1 MRVLV
6 TGSHG
11 MVARAA
17 IDHCQSQGDE
27 VIGLSRADLDI
38 ADPVAVSESL
48 RRHYPNVV
56 MNCAAYTN
64 VDGAE
69 TNVDASY
76 AANAIGPENLAAE
89 CLRSSIKFITISTDY
104 VFGGEHDRFY
114 DEDSETLPLGVYAK
128 SKLEGEERSR
138 AANPDTL
145 VVRSGWIF
153 GPGGSNFLS
162 VMPDLLRQGKRLTAV
177 SDSLGTPTY
186 ALDLVARMRELA
198 IKEAKGIVHVPNS
211 GEGTTYYGYG
221 QKVCEKLGIDPETLS
236 PVTDAD
242 LKRPAQR
249 PANSKLRSIREEP
262 LGLMPLPH
270 WENALERFLKIK

>member
-1 MRVLV
+1 MRVLI
-6 TGSHG
+6 TGSQG

-17 IDHCQSQGDE
+17 LAHCQSQGDE
-27 VIGLSRADLDI
+27 VIGLSRVDLDI
-38 ADPVAVSESL
+38 ADRDAVARAL
-48 RRHYPNVV
+48 RTHRPNVV

-76 AANAIGPENLAAE
+76 AANATGPENLAEE
-89 CLRSSIKFITISTDY
+89 CLGLGAKLITISTDY

-114 DEDSETLPLGVYAK
+114 DENSATCPLGVYAK

-138 AANPDTL
+138 GVNPDTL

-153 GPGGSNFLS
+153 GAGGTNFLS
-162 VMPDLLRQGKRLTAV
+162 VMPELLRQGKRLTAV

-186 ALDLVARMRELA
+186 AVDLVARMRDLA
-198 IKEAKGIVHVPNS
+198 VLGATGVVHVTNS
-211 GEGTTYYGYG
+211 GDGTTYYGYG
-221 QKVCEKLGIDPETLS
+221 QKVCDILGIDREMLS

-242 LKRPAQR
+242 LKRPAKR
-249 PANSKLRSIREEP
+249 PANSKLASIREDS
-262 LGLMPLPH
+262 LGLQSLPH
-270 WENALERFLKIK
+270 WEDALARFLH